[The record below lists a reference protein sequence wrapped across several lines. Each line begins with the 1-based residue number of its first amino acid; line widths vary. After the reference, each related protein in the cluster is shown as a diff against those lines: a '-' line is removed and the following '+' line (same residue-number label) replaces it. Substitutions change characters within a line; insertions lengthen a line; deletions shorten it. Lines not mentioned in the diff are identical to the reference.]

1 MRRELWRNKTSIE
14 EKPSGERELKGEN
27 ESSIH
32 GFMRT
37 ELRRSRNS
45 MEDEKAFRERRRK
58 LSGERKCK
66 FQKNECLDT
75 RIMEFG
81 IANRE

>member
-14 EKPSGERELKGEN
+14 EKPSGENELKGEN

-37 ELRRSRNS
+37 ELRRSRKS
-45 MEDEKAFRERRRK
+45 MEEEKAFGERRK
-58 LSGERKCK
+58 LLRERECK
-66 FQKNECLDT
+66 FQKNGCFDT
-75 RIMEFG
+75 RIVEFG
-81 IANRE
+81 ITNWE